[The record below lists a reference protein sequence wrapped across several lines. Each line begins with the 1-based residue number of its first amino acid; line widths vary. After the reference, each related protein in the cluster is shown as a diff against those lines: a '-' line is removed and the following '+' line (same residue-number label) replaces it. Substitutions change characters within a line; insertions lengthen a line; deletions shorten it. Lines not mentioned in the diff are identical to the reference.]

1 MTLEKLRSFRRKNRF
16 WLRIVLLVLLILLP
30 FVLYLSL
37 QSGMMVLSVV
47 TASVVLLCMLF
58 LVWLG

>member
-1 MTLEKLRSFRRKNRF
+1 MTLEKMRSFRTKNCF

-30 FVLYLSL
+30 FILYLSL
-37 QSGMMVLSVV
+37 QSGMAVLSVV
-47 TASVVLLCMLF
+47 TASAILLCMLF